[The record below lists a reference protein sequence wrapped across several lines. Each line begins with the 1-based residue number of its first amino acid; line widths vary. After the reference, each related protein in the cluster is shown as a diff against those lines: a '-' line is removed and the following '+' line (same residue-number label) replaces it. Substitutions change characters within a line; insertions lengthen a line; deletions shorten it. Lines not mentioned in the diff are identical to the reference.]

1 MDDKQSPL
9 QRPMTYLH
17 GLIMA
22 ALLVLGIVFIPQ
34 FLTTGRVEQYQFDN
48 IRVQKELVDRG
59 LIPINKDI
67 ANLEARVWES
77 ETRIN
82 TQLQETDR
90 VTSRLEDLMYRAG
103 SKEMIQLVRNRAAE
117 AHRNIGVNVQ
127 QAASPIINVSPTY
140 NNNQGK

>member
-22 ALLVLGIVFIPQ
+22 TLLFLGIVFIPQ
-34 FLTTGRVEQYQFDN
+34 FITTGRVEQYQFDN

-67 ANLEARVWES
+67 ARLEARVWES
-77 ETRIN
+77 EIRIN

-90 VTSRLEDLMYRAG
+90 VTRRLEDLMYRAG
-103 SKEMIQLVRNRAAE
+103 SKEMIRLVRDRAAE
-117 AHRNIGVNVQ
+117 AHGNNGVNIQ
-127 QAASPIINVSPTY
+127 QTASPIINVSPTY
-140 NNNQGK
+140 NNNQRK

>member
-1 MDDKQSPL
+1 MDEKQSPL

-22 ALLVLGIVFIPQ
+22 AFLVLGVVFIPQ

-59 LIPINKDI
+59 LIPLNKDI

-90 VTSRLEDLMYRAG
+90 VTRRLEDLMYRAG
-103 SKEMIQLVRNRAAE
+103 SKEMIQLVRDRAAE

-127 QAASPIINVSPTY
+127 QTASPIINASPTY

>member
-1 MDDKQSPL
+1 
-9 QRPMTYLH
+9 MTYLH

-82 TQLQETDR
+82 TQLQETGR
-90 VTSRLEDLMYRAG
+90 VTRRLEDLMYRAG
-103 SKEMIQLVRNRAAE
+103 SKEMIQLVRDRAAE

-127 QAASPIINVSPTY
+127 QTANPIFNVSPTY